1 MGQSVVNPKGY
12 GTPIVGLFN
21 NNGAMLSYGGLL
33 KDSVTGEHT
42 LIISKCTLEDNEED
56 GITCNITI
64 ESTSINL
71 IDSQVFNHGN
81 TLMVKF
87 GYLQEGKV
95 GFGVPYYLIVKDY
108 RINYSEMISYDI
120 ELVDEKTFTSL
131 SKPESNEIIDE
142 TRKAILE
149 AEGEELD
156 VNQFEEALSKESKQE
171 LRDVFKQLNTVRNNF
186 KERSGEYVY
195 HYKGHNYATW
205 DDLNAYLRRSST
217 VRDNEFY
224 KIRTMTPEQR
234 SKEYQV
240 RISDLNWLGRT
251 NVKIGQFLNGN
262 RGRGIKGYYRD
273 WFKPLKDLYG
283 FSIPTREGRHK
294 WLNIKLLPEG
304 YIPYRLWEKKKADPQ
319 TVEEHKKFAEQL
331 KKSGGSDKW
340 IEELKKSGFMFYAT
354 EGYTKSLSSVLYE
367 YPNKLPL
374 SYLLT
379 NPIKALSF
387 DNRGNLNEKAIDE
400 IIDILIS
407 DATLARVEADMNL
420 SNYNNLEKY
429 LRSLIGGPHI
439 ITDKGDGN
447 GVVVKTRDLDA
458 APYMALH
465 YKGGTGDLLEVS
477 IDTDFNEPEYVE
489 SETMTIDPE
498 TGEMIAVTDITHN
511 QVAGSTSGTRG
522 YVNAAMEAVANGTQ
536 MPDKQSFFRQELPGV
551 NYHTESPAY
560 LSEQTSFFTSAVDN
574 TRFSRV
580 LPGTYFDVKPDPI
593 EDIIA
598 EVENRKGDLN
608 LKRIIADAS
617 LLGNPSLRSGMN
629 FYLGGIANRFT
640 GKYYGLSV
648 THSLDAKNGYTTKLE
663 LAKIPDIDTSAKQV
677 TRQRE
682 EVKDGERRWVYSK
695 AKLVEFNENNNY
707 TGRSYAAEPIG
718 SPGEKVLFTD
728 PRFGVSG
735 FYNAETGGVW
745 PTGVQ
750 PTQLR
755 DVIQESR
762 KAYEAESRKLRD
774 MSYDPAASINDDE
787 KEARTQFFKVRPP
800 ETIIKQRKPNY
811 NE

>member
-156 VNQFEEALSKESKQE
+156 VNLFEEALSKENKKE
-171 LRDVFKQLNTVRNNF
+171 LRDLFKQLNTVRNNF

-195 HYKGHNYATW
+195 QYRGAYYASW
-205 DDLNAYLRRSST
+205 DDLNAYLRSPYAT
-217 VRDNEFY
+217 RDNEFY

-240 RISDLNWLGRT
+240 KVSSLSWLGRT
-251 NVKIGQFLNGN
+251 NVKIGRFLNGN
-262 RGRGIKGYYRD
+262 RGSGYRGNWRNQ
-273 WFKPLKDLYG
+273 FKPMKDLYG
-283 FSIPTREGRHK
+283 FSIYSREGHSQ
-294 WLNIKLLPEG
+294 W
-304 YIPYRLWEKKKADPQ
+304 
-319 TVEEHKKFAEQL
+319 V
-331 KKSGGSDKW
+331 
-340 IEELKKSGFMFYAT
+340 EELKKSGFMFYAT
-354 EGYTKSLSSVLYE
+354 EGYSRSINSLIHDS
-367 YPNKLPL
+367 
-374 SYLLT
+374 
-379 NPIKALSF
+379 
-387 DNRGNLNEKAIDE
+387 RGNLNEKAIDE

-407 DATLARVEADMNL
+407 DATLSRVEADMNL

-648 THSLDAKNGYTTKLE
+648 THSLDAKNGYITKLE

-762 KAYEAESRKLRD
+762 KVYEAESRKLRD